1 MDPPDTTLC
10 QLHWNRVSAE
20 TQWNLL
26 PPPLLLFMP
35 PPSRDRRER
44 LRRNGEEKKSEEFK
58 YSTCACTFSL
68 CVYVCNLQE
77 TSPARSARAERPTG
91 ILLSICSCLSL
102 SFTSC
107 LSSLVSVY
115 SLWLQ
120 RGTVIQEDIISCQH

>member
-1 MDPPDTTLC
+1 MDPPDTSLC

-26 PPPLLLFMP
+26 PPPVLLFMP

-44 LRRNGEEKKSEEFK
+44 LRRNGEEKKAK
-58 YSTCACTFSL
+58 NLNTVHVPAFSA

-77 TSPARSARAERPTG
+77 TSPARRARAERPTG